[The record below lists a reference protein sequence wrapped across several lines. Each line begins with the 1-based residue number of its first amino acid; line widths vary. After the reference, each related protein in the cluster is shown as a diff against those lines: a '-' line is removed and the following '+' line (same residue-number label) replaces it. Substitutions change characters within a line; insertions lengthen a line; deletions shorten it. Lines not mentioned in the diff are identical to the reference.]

1 MILIMISNNEYND
14 SYSGINTDICYPF
27 IYSIV
32 NSTDSLAPAASAQT
46 EGDCPIITNSQDH
59 NCQNS
64 DYGAFGPCSGNPP
77 VPSCNGS
84 HSQMQT

>member
-27 IYSIV
+27 VYSMV

-46 EGDCPIITNSQDH
+46 EGKISCVRLLL
-59 NCQNS
+59 
-64 DYGAFGPCSGNPP
+64 PP
-77 VPSCNGS
+77 VLPECPPARALELPVMLLPVRILSI
-84 HSQMQT
+84 